1 MKKIIVILSAMLVA
15 LSAVSANIEY
25 KIQSVIFS
33 ETTDWGDLEVTFVRC
48 GNNNIYTFSTVSL
61 DGVEVNHTRSSN
73 NIGGF
78 LADGWWMGGN
88 HNDGKPNARTMNVTV
103 KVDGVELPKKRATVT
118 GKVLTIDV
126 ENDIYFADEVKFC
139 TEKISYRVSGNS
151 IEVSGHHDYCY
162 PRSLNVEKYYPM
174 QSVFVDETEIL
185 TPGGLCRT
193 WTELEPVSEGK
204 EVEFTRASA
213 PDFCTFVEHGK
224 NGYQAVYLAREG
236 LGNREWIDDNDVVFI
251 GNSWGKSYHKCIG
264 DYSVSG
270 GQQSDWHGVYSW
282 FRKPLTDNC
291 HNESDDLT
299 FEYGAYIDG
308 EPVVMHL
315 GSDGTMSQT
324 TGINDVI
331 CDALYNEFACSGNG
345 FISISGTAPEARC
358 FNASGAL
365 IHVGAGKVDCLP
377 GFYIVDDAHGHALKL
392 LVK

>member
-1 MKKIIVILSAMLVA
+1 MKKAFTSLSAMLIA
-15 LSAVSANIEY
+15 LSAVSATIDY
-25 KIQSVIFS
+25 KIQSVDFS
-33 ETTDWGDLEVTFVRC
+33 ETTEWGDLKVTFVRC

-88 HNDGKPNARTMNVTV
+88 HNDGKPNARTASVTI

-118 GKVLTIDV
+118 GSVLTIDV
-126 ENDIYFADEVKFC
+126 ENEIYFADEAKFC
-139 TEKISYRVSGNS
+139 TEWISYRVSGNS
-151 IEVSGHHDYCY
+151 IEVSGRHDYCH
-162 PRSLNVEKYYPM
+162 SKTLNVEKYYPM

-185 TPGGLCRT
+185 TPGGLCKT

-213 PDFCTFVEHGK
+213 PGFCTFVEHSK

-236 LGNREWIDDNDVVFI
+236 LGNREWVDDDDVIFI

-264 DYSVSG
+264 DYAVSG
-270 GQQSDWHGVYSW
+270 GQQSEWHGVYSW
-282 FRKPLTDNC
+282 FREPVTDNC
-291 HNESDDLT
+291 RNEADDNV

-315 GSDGTMSQT
+315 SSDGSMSQT
-324 TGINDVI
+324 SGISEIITDNGIAD
-331 CDALYNEFACSGNG
+331 FACAGEG
-345 FISISGTAPEARC
+345 FISISNSAPKAHC
-358 FNASGAL
+358 YNASGAL
-365 IHVGAGKVDCLP
+365 IHIGAGRLECLP
-377 GFYIVDDAHGHALKL
+377 GLYIVNDLRGNTLKL